1 MLANYRRIFASGQR
15 GCNEIVMY
23 EILSTE
29 VLELSVVAALSTLI
43 RISQE

>member
-15 GCNEIVMY
+15 GCNEIVIY
-23 EILSTE
+23 QIPSIE
-29 VLELSVVAALSTLI
+29 VLEVAALSTLI